1 MTALC
6 FPTWSTILELHSI
19 NIKSITK
26 IQHNLV
32 SSFLH
37 IKACNHLV
45 IRKAVN
51 TTLSFELSMELNFW
65 VDLHLFLRL
74 LFLLTPIQKFSPQR
88 HQTASCLPDVQFF
101 CLGLSCHTMHL
112 TPMCSHDNRLPNSI
126 VRLRHTCLTLMC
138 SCGNHLPN
146 TMVLPQHANFSLL

>member
-88 HQTASCLPDVQFF
+88 HQTASCLLDVQILPRSF
-101 CLGLSCHTMHL
+101 SCHTMHL
-112 TPMCSHDNRLPNSI
+112 TPMCSCGNRLPNNI
-126 VRLRHTCLTLMC
+126 VLLRRTCLTPMC
-138 SCGNHLPN
+138 SRGNHLPN
-146 TMVLPQHANFSLL
+146 TMVLPQHANFL